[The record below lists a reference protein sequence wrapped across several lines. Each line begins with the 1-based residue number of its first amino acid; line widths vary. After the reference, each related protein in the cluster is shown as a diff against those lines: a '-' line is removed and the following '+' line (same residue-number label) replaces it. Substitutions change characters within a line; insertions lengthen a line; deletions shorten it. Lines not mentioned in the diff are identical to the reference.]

1 MAVEVWYTA
10 DQLNLWPR
18 VSFPETSPTLRWTGK
33 VGDASVFRVWGSR
46 ALVCDNSADKLSS
59 RAIPC
64 DVTFDKS
71 VPFYRLF
78 PYCTA
83 PLPPPPRCSSSLQA
97 PLRSG
102 AAGGGA
108 ARGVASGGAEP
119 AGAEPGVAEPASA
132 EPGGAQPEG
141 AEPGGAETDGAE
153 PRGAESEGAE
163 SWAAEP
169 RGSACA
175 GGLAGASPQQSC
187 RWEPLSPR
195 QLREWF
201 ARTSGMGLML
211 GGRGP
216 VVLSGHAD
224 ASWFDDLATQRLSQG
239 YTFYLGSGSISWRST
254 CSSSVLI
261 SSYKAEIYAGAIA
274 AQELHW
280 LTYLLTNLGER
291 PRSPPVLYV
300 DNKAMIALCQEHKL
314 EHRMKHIALHYFLAQ
329 ELQERGQLR
338 LAYVA
343 TRATPRSWSKGATK
357 KSSGG
362 SDRGKGNTSNGSS
375 KCHYCGKAGHFWHD
389 SRESIVLLA
398 GDGTNT
404 PSNAWFLDIGVTQH
418 MTHSALF
425 LTNVGAPRDVTRVIF
440 GNDKSLPVV
449 GVGSTRLIV
458 DGGPVDIT
466 NVFHGPGLKVNLLS
480 VSQLAKK
487 GVTFTMDDAK
497 MNLFWKGKQFAQSV
511 LNGELYQLKT
521 HPRVASSNVAQ
532 GSKATLKAWHNRIAH
547 ANYFIVTRLP
557 DSLRSVRDHFLSLDP
572 TSLTVDILEQHLLA
586 AETSAVADDAACG
599 TPCTPFFEGCP
610 PSPLAPSY
618 AFAAAVD
625 VLSTEDVGVASV
637 STKRRSSKGRGGRD
651 GEGGSG
657 SGGGGSSGGSGGGG
671 SGGNGRGSGG
681 VGGGG
686 GGSGGSGGRGSGGSG
701 GGRTGAQRGG
711 SGGGQRQRQQH
722 RSETPSP
729 HQLQLLRS
737 GVAIFDLDYDAILS
751 IMYALSASAEGDYY
765 RCVPPDTGIDAA
777 ALGASESSLP
787 GTAPAE
793 ALHAFTLDSGAS
805 RCFFRDSTTLTPL
818 PAPVPVRLAD
828 PSGGSIVARSSTIL
842 PCLAVPSGS
851 LSGLHLP
858 SFFMNLVSTAA
869 LQDAMVTTTNHGGQR
884 VSICTCTRTG
894 RHMATFTRRPGSSLY
909 TLVTEPPQVAASSQV
924 SASSQVA
931 PPCSCRI
938 VSHQNLLWHHCLG
951 HPPLPRLRGMH
962 SRLLISSLP
971 RSLPPLPPSPALP
984 CLSCVE
990 GRQRAAPY
998 SSSFPPTT
1006 APLLTLHMDVW
1017 GPARVSGQSC
1027 ERDFLLVVDDYT
1039 RYTTVFPLH
1048 SKGEVVDVL
1057 IPSIRTVRLQ
1067 LRKRFGQ
1074 DLPVLRLHS
1083 DRGAPHWLSHG
1094 GGSYLHDPCG
1104 RSPFSVA
1111 VCGPSYHPTSRHVF
1125 PSQDVTFDE
1134 SVPFYRIFPYHS
1146 ALPPPP
1152 PLFLA
1157 PGPPPVD
1164 PFPPQGPAPSGVAES
1179 EGAGYGGDEPGGE
1192 EPGGAEPAGGEP
1204 GGAKPGGVEP
1214 GGADSE
1220 GAESGGAESEGAESG
1235 GAEPL
1240 GAASSKGPTGASS
1253 RLSPQQLCEWLVRR
1267 ARLRSGAPGA
1277 GAVGARGVGV
1287 TAGAGEPG
1295 GTAAAGPGGAR
1306 TRGTGAARTGG
1317 VGGAVL

>member
-1 MAVEVWYTA
+1 MAVAVWYTA

-64 DVTFDKS
+64 THS
-71 VPFYRLF
+71 PWM
-78 PYCTA
+78 
-83 PLPPPPRCSSSLQA
+83 S
-97 PLRSG
+97 SG

-175 GGLAGASPQQSC
+175 GGLA
-187 RWEPLSPR
+187 
-195 QLREWF
+195 
-201 ARTSGMGLML
+201 
-211 GGRGP
+211 GRGP

-343 TRATPRSWSKGATK
+343 TRATP
-357 KSSGG
+357 
-362 SDRGKGNTSNGSS
+362 
-375 KCHYCGKAGHFWHD
+375 HD

-729 HQLQLLRS
+729 HQLREWLFQRGACGSNVSCPYVIRTGDRAGQTCGKAHTQHRCFSHLND
-737 GVAIFDLDYDAILS
+737 AWHAEFDYDAILS

-1083 DRGAPHWLSHG
+1083 DRGGEFSSNLLRDFFMEVARTSMIHAAAPHFLW
-1094 GGSYLHDPCG
+1094 
-1104 RSPFSVA
+1104 PFA
-1111 VCGPSYHPTSRHVF
+1111 SYHPTSRHVF

-1164 PFPPQGPAPSGVAES
+1164 PFPPQGPAPSGVSLVDPLPGVAES